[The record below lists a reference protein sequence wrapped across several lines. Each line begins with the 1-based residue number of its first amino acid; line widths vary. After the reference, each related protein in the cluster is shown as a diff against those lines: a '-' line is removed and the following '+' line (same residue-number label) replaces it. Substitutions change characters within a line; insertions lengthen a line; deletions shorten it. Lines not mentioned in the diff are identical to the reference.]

1 MEVKIARIRKGLTQ
15 QQLRK
20 IVGVSP
26 QTLVAI
32 EKGKYEKVSI
42 VLAKK
47 LAKALDSTVKELFF
61 QD

>member
-15 QQLRK
+15 QQLRG
-20 IVGVSP
+20 IVGISP

-32 EKGKYEKVSI
+32 EKGRYEKVNI

-47 LAKALDSTVKELFF
+47 LANALGMTVKELFF
-61 QD
+61 HD